1 MATEVKQPWVQA
13 LLDWYYAN
21 GRELPWRGV
30 GDPYRIWVSEVM
42 SQQTRIE
49 AMKPYYENWMQQFPT
64 MEALA
69 AADEDT
75 VVKAWQGLG
84 YYSRARNLRLGV
96 KEVVEKYNGVVPRD
110 RKAVESLKGVGNYT
124 AGAILS
130 LAYGLPEPAID
141 GNVLRV
147 YARLYCV
154 TEDIMRTAGKKQ
166 IAALVDSTLPSDC
179 AGDFNQALMDF
190 GSAVCIPKAP
200 RCEGCPLRRWCEA
213 DAKNMAAELPVR
225 IVKTKVPTIPLT
237 VGLIVDGEGRYL
249 LHRRPDTGL
258 LRSMW
263 EFATAAGEEQA
274 APKAKKV
281 KAIDLPPAAVA
292 AKARAQAEDAD
303 QKVSGS
309 LERPTPDALAKSLG
323 LLVDW
328 QDAPITTLRHVFSHR
343 IWDMKVY
350 KGTLNGYKAVR
361 PVVGG
366 LVAQD
371 DSWRWVSPD
380 DFTELPWAG
389 PHGKLTVYCK

>member
-1 MATEVKQPWVQA
+1 MATEVKEPWVQA

-21 GRELPWRGV
+21 RRELPWRGS
-30 GDPYRIWVSEVM
+30 DNPYCIWVSEVM

-49 AMKPYYENWMQQFPT
+49 AMKPYYENWMRQFPT

-96 KEVVEKYNGVVPRD
+96 KEVVEKYGGELPRD
-110 RKAVESLKGVGNYT
+110 RKKVEALHGVGPYT

-154 TEDIMRTAGKKQ
+154 TEDIMRTAGKKK

-213 DAKNMAAELPVR
+213 DAKNMAADLPVR
-225 IVKTKVPTIPLT
+225 IVKTKVPLIPLT

-263 EFATAAGEEQA
+263 EFATVVSEE
-274 APKAKKV
+274 
-281 KAIDLPPAAVA
+281 AVSP
-292 AKARAQAEDAD
+292 QE
-303 QKVSGS
+303 
-309 LERPTPDALAKSLG
+309 LAKELC

-328 QDAPITTLRHVFSHR
+328 DDGPITSLKHVFSHR
-343 IWDMKVY
+343 IWAMTVY
-350 KGTLNGYKAVR
+350 KGTLRGYKANQ

-366 LVAQD
+366 MVNAD

-380 DFTELPWAG
+380 HFVELPWAG

>member
-49 AMKPYYENWMQQFPT
+49 AMKPYYENWMRQFPT

-213 DAKNMAAELPVR
+213 DAKNMATELPVR

-263 EFATAAGEEQA
+263 EFATAAGDGCRMA
-274 APKAKKV
+274 A
-281 KAIDLPPAAVA
+281 
-292 AKARAQAEDAD
+292 
-303 QKVSGS
+303 GF
-309 LERPTPDALAKSLG
+309 LERPTCDDLAKSLG
-323 LLVDW
+323 VIVDW
-328 QDAPITTLRHVFSHR
+328 SDAPITTLRHVFSHR

>member
-30 GDPYRIWVSEVM
+30 GDPYHIWVSEVM

-147 YARLYCV
+147 EHAVKACLL
-154 TEDIMRTAGKKQ
+154 K
-166 IAALVDSTLPSDC
+166 LVD
-179 AGDFNQALMDF
+179 GD
-190 GSAVCIPKAP
+190 
-200 RCEGCPLRRWCEA
+200 R
-213 DAKNMAAELPVR
+213 
-225 IVKTKVPTIPLT
+225 
-237 VGLIVDGEGRYL
+237 
-249 LHRRPDTGL
+249 
-258 LRSMW
+258 
-263 EFATAAGEEQA
+263 
-274 APKAKKV
+274 
-281 KAIDLPPAAVA
+281 
-292 AKARAQAEDAD
+292 
-303 QKVSGS
+303 
-309 LERPTPDALAKSLG
+309 
-323 LLVDW
+323 
-328 QDAPITTLRHVFSHR
+328 
-343 IWDMKVY
+343 
-350 KGTLNGYKAVR
+350 
-361 PVVGG
+361 GG
-366 LVAQD
+366 DIVAQHD
-371 DSWRWVSPD
+371 IELGIDELACLDLRQTRMCGQNFLRQSHSHNTLSFYFPWSRCPSYNLSVSHSLDSSPSRGA
-380 DFTELPWAG
+380 LGIA
-389 PHGKLTVYCK
+389 